1 MKKTITFLS
10 RRAAVMLL
18 VMLLTMTQA
27 AWADGIS
34 YLDATGTQQSC
45 TTYTTVES
53 SSTSWNSGWFVV
65 NSNTTISDRITV
77 SGTVNLILTN
87 NATLTASKGITVGSD
102 ATLNIYAQTDDEA
115 TMGALVADATN
126 GNANWNAGIGGV
138 ENTDAGM
145 ITINGGKINATGNFG
160 AGIGSGGGTST
171 VGTIT
176 INGGIITAQDNAG
189 YSAGIGGGFSGAK
202 ASTINLNG
210 GIINAAGIGSGYFG
224 GDCSITVNISDGI
237 RKIVAT
243 PVQGGACIGKGKS
256 ASGSVTV
263 NFISGGNIVTGNA
276 KDAVFYDTGEGAQ
289 RQVRAK
295 ALNHTV
301 TMSDDLK
308 AHITVSTE
316 LAITGETVTLT
327 LGTAVD
333 ASTLKVN
340 DGTSDLTL
348 TDAGNRNYTFT
359 MPAGNVTV
367 TATLLQTYA
376 VSLPTGMEVVS
387 ATNAADADGK
397 YITGTTV
404 TFKASFPYAASNVSD
419 GTSTIEPDAN
429 GI

>member
-1 MKKTITFLS
+1 M
-10 RRAAVMLL
+10 RAAMLLL

-126 GNANWNAGIGGV
+126 GNANWYAGIGGV

-145 ITINGGKINATGNFG
+145 ITINGGQINATGWCA

-176 INGGIITAQDNAG
+176 INGGIITAQDCKNYG
-189 YSAGIGGGFSGAK
+189 AGIGGGFSGGK

-210 GIINAAGIGSGYFG
+210 GIINAAGIGSGYYG

-243 PVQGGACIGKGKS
+243 PVRGGACIGKGES

-263 NFISGGNIVTGNA
+263 NFISDGNIVTGDD
-276 KDAVFYDTGEGAQ
+276 KDAVFYDTDEGSE

-301 TMSDDLK
+301 SMSDDLK

-327 LGTAVD
+327 LGTRRLMLRR
-333 ASTLKVN
+333 SK
-340 DGTSDLTL
+340 
-348 TDAGNRNYTFT
+348 
-359 MPAGNVTV
+359 
-367 TATLLQTYA
+367 
-376 VSLPTGMEVVS
+376 
-387 ATNAADADGK
+387 
-397 YITGTTV
+397 
-404 TFKASFPYAASNVSD
+404 
-419 GTSTIEPDAN
+419 
-429 GI
+429 